1 MKSSESKS
9 KIYIVPTRR
18 GFAYGLWT
26 VALLITGA
34 VTGNHALIG
43 VLTLLITL
51 GLLTMHLTHLN
62 LARLQIK
69 AVEIEPGFAGENGVL
84 RMKVNNPLDTPM
96 VSLQIGGQ
104 LGGQNSGNVLN
115 IPAGEHWLPNLNI
128 PLAKR
133 GIHKIDLI
141 KIASV
146 YPLGLF
152 YAWTNWEGEAVS
164 IVYPARDP
172 EREIDPNQ
180 VSNDARG
187 LGPESEFDGHRKA
200 IEGDSARRLDWKVYA
215 RSQKLLFKL
224 YDREIEDPL
233 ILRWDSIP
241 GSDVE
246 IKLCALSTSIDACKR
261 SRRAIG
267 LVLPDQQFPV
277 HSSEDHYLKCLE
289 ALAVFK

>member
-1 MKSSESKS
+1 LKSAESKS

-26 VALLITGA
+26 IALLITGA

-69 AVEIEPGFAGENGVL
+69 AVEVEPGFAGENGVL

-96 VSLQIGGQ
+96 VSLQIGEQ
-104 LGGQNSGNVLN
+104 IEGNVLN
-115 IPAGEHWLPNLNI
+115 VPAGERWLPNLNI
-128 PLAKR
+128 ALAKR
-133 GIHKIDLI
+133 GIHQIDSI

-164 IVYPARDP
+164 IVYPSRDP
-172 EREIDPNQ
+172 EREIHPTQ
-180 VSNDARG
+180 VLNDSQG
-187 LGPESEFDGHRKA
+187 LGSELEFDGHRNA

-224 YDREIEDPL
+224 YDRETEDPM

-246 IKLCALSTSIDACKR
+246 EKLSALSTSIDACKR
-261 SRRAIG
+261 SRRPIG

-277 HSSEDHYLKCLE
+277 RSSEDHYVKCLE